1 MTLKRR
7 SLVVFDQVY
16 VIFIDLANSGK
27 LEFLQ
32 ELHVMF
38 KAADS
43 ARTNSFNGQHETA
56 KEHGP
61 GGGGGGESHVNIRG
75 CSPVYLNLT
84 PDGDQ
89 SGVSRALLGL

>member
-1 MTLKRR
+1 
-7 SLVVFDQVY
+7 
-16 VIFIDLANSGK
+16 
-27 LEFLQ
+27 
-32 ELHVMF
+32 MF

-43 ARTNSFNGQHETA
+43 ARTISFNGQHETA

-61 GGGGGGESHVNIRG
+61 RWGAGGGGGGGGFHVKIWG

-89 SGVSRALLGL
+89 SGVSRALLSL